1 MLAKSSIREAKGIQQ
16 IQGGR
21 NGDKMGRESADS
33 KLEWDQ
39 QPLRETMSFTHHQ
52 VCGFGG
58 LLVMGMVILM
68 LWVVR
73 KIRTNLHKA
82 VTLKLS

>member
-16 IQGGR
+16 VQGGR
-21 NGDKMGRESADS
+21 NGDKMGRERADS

-39 QPLRETMSFTHHQ
+39 QPLRETVSFTPHQ

-58 LLVMGMVILM
+58 LLAMGMVILV
-68 LWVVR
+68 LWVLL
-73 KIRTNLHKA
+73 KNKTKERTMNFYH
-82 VTLKLS
+82 